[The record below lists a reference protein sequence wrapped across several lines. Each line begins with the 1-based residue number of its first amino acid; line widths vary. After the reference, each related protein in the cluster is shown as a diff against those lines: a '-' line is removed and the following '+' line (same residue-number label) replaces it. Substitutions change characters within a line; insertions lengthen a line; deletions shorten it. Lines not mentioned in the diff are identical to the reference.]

1 MRTVR
6 KNPPAI
12 VAAAAP
18 VGAAQRT
25 RILPR
30 SRASLIGATLLGTLW
45 ISSFGL
51 SHWRGATVLHCPL
64 GRDLLR
70 PDQTVCELAFGGLWV
85 SLSLGLA
92 AGALSTSLGLLLAVF
107 ARSAGGAVD
116 RWSMR
121 LADAFFSLPDVL
133 VLMVV
138 QFAGQT
144 LGDLDPRLHVP
155 PPLLMVLSL
164 AIVGWSGPARML
176 RNRLETL
183 EQQDFVRAAKALG
196 SGRWHLIRRH
206 LWPNLREYTGAIFLS
221 RVPAAVLA
229 ESTVSFFGIARMEP
243 MSLGRY
249 LGTSY
254 SSLLYPSGAR
264 IVLPAWGMLVLIVL
278 AASLAA
284 SGKRSQAA

>member
-1 MRTVR
+1 MSPVQRMRTF
-6 KNPPAI
+6 
-12 VAAAAP
+12 
-18 VGAAQRT
+18 
-25 RILPR
+25 PR
-30 SRASLIGATLLGTLW
+30 ARASLIGAALLAALW
-45 ISSFGL
+45 ISSFAL
-51 SHWRGATVLHCPL
+51 SHWLAPLERHCPL

-85 SLSLGLA
+85 SLSLGVA
-92 AGALSTSLGLLLAVF
+92 AGALSTILGLLLAVA
-107 ARSAGGAVD
+107 ARSAGRAVD

-144 LGDLDPRLHVP
+144 LSDLDPRFRVS

-183 EQQDFVRAAKALG
+183 EQEDFVRAAKALG
-196 SGRWHLIRRH
+196 AGRLHLIRRH
-206 LWPNLREYTGAIFLS
+206 LWPGLREYTGAIFLS

-264 IVLPAWGMLVLIVL
+264 IVLPAWGMLVVLVL
-278 AASLAA
+278 AASLA
-284 SGKRSQAA
+284 GRQVQWPRRG

>member
-1 MRTVR
+1 
-6 KNPPAI
+6 
-12 VAAAAP
+12 
-18 VGAAQRT
+18 
-25 RILPR
+25 
-30 SRASLIGATLLGTLW
+30 
-45 ISSFGL
+45 
-51 SHWRGATVLHCPL
+51 
-64 GRDLLR
+64 
-70 PDQTVCELAFGGLWV
+70 
-85 SLSLGLA
+85 
-92 AGALSTSLGLLLAVF
+92 
-107 ARSAGGAVD
+107 
-116 RWSMR
+116 MR

-144 LGDLDPRLHVP
+144 LGDLDPRFRVS

-196 SGRWHLIRRH
+196 SARWHLIRRH
-206 LWPNLREYTGAIFLS
+206 LWPNLREYTAAIFLS

-264 IVLPAWGMLVLIVL
+264 IVLPAWAMLVLIVL

-284 SGKRSQAA
+284 SGERSRPA